1 MAVLFCRTSIPMNP
15 QNAAEIILL
24 AILILIA
31 VFAAL
36 SETAIIS
43 VSRTKLRQRMLDG
56 SKSAKLVL
64 STLEAPEKLFGTML
78 ILSNITSIFA
88 ASLAT
93 ALAFDLLG
101 NEQSAILAASVVMTV
116 LMTIGE
122 VTSKTVGVKRSDRLS
137 RIMVYPVRFFIL
149 IFTPIVWIFTMIT
162 RIFSWIFGIP
172 FKESKSLVTEE
183 EIKALIKLGEQEGSL
198 APEEGQLLQ
207 KVFRFGD
214 MTVRE
219 AMTPI
224 SDMIA
229 LGSKS
234 TYEDIMRTVVESGY
248 SRLPVYEG
256 NVGNIIGVAQVKDI
270 LSFWENKELIVLQ
283 DVMDPPNFI
292 PASKKLSD
300 QLKEFQRGKSHMS
313 IVIDAQGKV
322 VGIMTLEDIIEEIV
336 GEIEDEFDQ
345 RFTEIEQVSPGVYAT
360 SGYCQI
366 RKVNETL
373 GVNLPAKEFV
383 TLNGLIIH
391 TMGHV
396 PKVGESCQLGP
407 IECVAQK
414 IEQHRIIRVEIRKK
428 V

>member
-1 MAVLFCRTSIPMNP
+1 MNP
-15 QNAAEIILL
+15 QNVAEIILL
-24 AILILIA
+24 AVLLAIA

-64 STLEAPEKLFGTML
+64 NILETPEKLFGTML
-78 ILSNITSIFA
+78 ILNNVTSMFA

-101 NEQSAILAASVVMTV
+101 NERSAIVAASVVMTV
-116 LMTIGE
+116 LLTIGE

-137 RIMVYPVRFFIL
+137 RLMVYPVRLFIW
-149 IFTPIVWIFTMIT
+149 IFTPVVWIFTLIT
-162 RIFSWIFGIP
+162 RIFSGLFGIP

-183 EIKALIKLGEQEGSL
+183 EIKALIKLGEQEGTL

-207 KVFRFGD
+207 KVFHFGD
-214 MTVRE
+214 MTARE
-219 AMTPI
+219 TMTPI
-224 SDMIA
+224 SDMVA
-229 LGSKS
+229 LSVKA
-234 TYEDIMRTVVESGY
+234 TYEDIMRAVVDSGY
-248 SRLPVYEG
+248 SRLPVYQG
-256 NVGNIIGVAQVKDI
+256 NVGNIVGVAQVKDI

-300 QLKEFQRGKSHMS
+300 QLKEFQHGKSHMS

-322 VGIMTLEDIIEEIV
+322 VGLMTLEDIIEEIV

-345 RFTEIEQVSPGVYAT
+345 RFTEIEQVSPGIYAT
-360 SGYCQI
+360 SGYCRIQ
-366 RKVNETL
+366 KVNETL
-373 GVNLPAKEFV
+373 GVNLSAKEFI

-391 TMGHV
+391 TLGHV
-396 PKVGESCQLGP
+396 PKMGESCQLSS